1 MKRELQEKIIE
12 TLVNNLKEGIIDSD
26 LIDQL
31 KNNLNDN
38 TPSKILNYQKFINL
52 YNEAN
57 KLKEKLEKD
66 RFILSFDIWQFFWN
80 KLFEKNG
87 YRDKAFKIYPFSYCD
102 VDSSCED
109 EANWFMFGWERAC
122 NEVQKLIDMENY
134 MKEFYNEIND

>member
-1 MKRELQEKIIE
+1 MDLNHQHVKLVFDNFIYIILIVMKRELQEKIIE

-87 YRDKAFKIYPFSYCD
+87 YRDKAFKIYPFS
-102 VDSSCED
+102 
-109 EANWFMFGWERAC
+109 
-122 NEVQKLIDMENY
+122 
-134 MKEFYNEIND
+134 